1 MNKVLMIAVTASIG
15 MTFASHG
22 MSAMEE
28 LELACIHDFIP
39 KDNYTDA
46 ELNQPDV
53 PLRSKN
59 ALAEFQDFI
68 SRHGWT
74 TNQLVESLMF
84 IMTNNM
90 TEANWADA
98 DKRRAAGVAAWQ
110 LSEINLPAV
119 TNFFRQCNCVNTT
132 RLKRYT
138 ILGMFPYTNLEPE
151 VLDYMRTLCVRTNVY
166 DRIAPNV
173 MLNMFETLETMP
185 PELKPA
191 ATNRV
196 ARYMYFAIHHVTDS
210 QGWQDLEL
218 SNFIPS
224 YSNSIQRLSLMQY
237 VSTSATNAWE
247 RSNAAAIVQALSA
260 IPTNQLND
268 ISWIAE

>member
-28 LELACIHDFIP
+28 LEFACSHDFIP
-39 KDNYTDA
+39 KDNYMND
-46 ELNQPDV
+46 EIDHSYV
-53 PLRSKN
+53 PLRDRD
-59 ALAEFQDFI
+59 ALAEFQGFI

-119 TNFFRQCNCVNTT
+119 TNFFRQCNNVNTT

-138 ILGMFPYTNLEPE
+138 IRGMFPYTNLEPE

-166 DRIAPNV
+166 DRIATEV
-173 MLNMFETLETMP
+173 VLNMYETLETMP
-185 PELKPA
+185 SELKPA

-196 ARYMYFAIHHVTDS
+196 AKYMYFALHHATHGFIWTDRMLA
-210 QGWQDLEL
+210 G
-218 SNFIPS
+218 FIPS
-224 YSNSIQRLSLMQY
+224 YSNSIQRLDVSRHITETTTNSLLRAY
-237 VSTSATNAWE
+237 VQHE
-247 RSNAAAIVQALSA
+247 VDRLSA